1 MAAVLVGLM
10 LVLLLD
16 KEMDNEGEPKDLVE
30 NALPE
35 GLFRPA
41 PDPFPPPFM
50 PCTPNS
56 SVPRSDLKELVVEL
70 TVDPSGLP
78 PWL

>member
-1 MAAVLVGLM
+1 
-10 LVLLLD
+10 
-16 KEMDNEGEPKDLVE
+16 VE

-35 GLFRPA
+35 GLFRPV
-41 PDPFPPPFM
+41 PDPFPLPFM

-78 PWL
+78 